1 MLRDSQGLDVTT
13 DSAEAIAIVNEY
25 MNQSLGYGKDALAIL
40 KAIEADPRCA
50 IANAYAATV
59 YLSHES
65 GESRQKA
72 LLYLNAA
79 KRYKDR
85 ANEREQLYIRA
96 IEAWSIG
103 AIERAIAYHEEI
115 AQKYPRDLLS
125 VQMGQYHYFYQGNK
139 QGLLQIAEKVLPAN
153 RENHYLQGMLAFG
166 LEQCHRLDEAE
177 AVGRLA
183 TQMNRDDPWAH
194 HAVAHVMEMQGRI
207 EEGIAWMESLAD
219 TWENCN
225 SMLYTHN
232 WWHVALYYL
241 ENEEIEKVLELYDTH
256 VWGRAWKESP
266 KDQVGAISLLLRL
279 ELRGANVDAQWQ
291 ELGTYLTARIHEHSL
306 PFQDLHYIYALSK
319 ASEAGLTTE
328 MLRSMQS
335 YAKTTQPHIQRTW
348 TEIALPAARG
358 LVAHARRDWEQAI
371 ALLRPTL
378 PHLHAI
384 GGSHAQRDLFE
395 QVYLDAWLRAEQNY
409 EALHLL
415 ERRVAARRFIPS
427 SKGCIPLIGRERSQ
441 TNQQQ
446 RLALKQAV

>member
-13 DSAEAIAIVNEY
+13 DSAEAIAIVNDY
-25 MNQSLGYGKDALAIL
+25 MNQSLGYGNDALAIL
-40 KAIEADPRCA
+40 NAIEADPRCA
-50 IANAYAATV
+50 IAHAYAATV

-65 GESRQKA
+65 SESRQKA
-72 LLYLNAA
+72 LPYLNAA

-85 ANEREQLYIRA
+85 ANEREQLYISA
-96 IEAWSIG
+96 IEAWWIG

-115 AQKYPRDLLS
+115 ARKYPRDLLS

-153 RENHYLQGMLAFG
+153 PENHYLHGMLAFG

-183 TQMNRDDPWAH
+183 TQMNRNDPWAH

-207 EEGIAWMESLAD
+207 EEGITWMESLAD

-241 ENEEIEKVLELYDTH
+241 ENEAIEKVLELYDTH

-266 KDQVGAISLLLRL
+266 KDQIGAISLLLRL
-279 ELRGANVDAQWQ
+279 ELRGVNVDAQWQ
-291 ELGTYLTARIHEHSL
+291 ELATYLTDRIHEHSL
-306 PFQDLHYIYALSK
+306 PFQDLHYVYALSK
-319 ASEAGLTTE
+319 AGQVGLTTK
-328 MLRSMQS
+328 MLKSMQT
-335 YAKTTQPHIQRTW
+335 YAKTTQPLIQRTW
-348 TEIALPAARG
+348 TEIVLPAARG
-358 LVAHARRDWEQAI
+358 MVAHARRDWEHAI

-415 ERRVAARRFIPS
+415 ERRAAARRFIPS
-427 SKGCIPLIGRERSQ
+427 SKGSISLMGRERSQ
-441 TNQQQ
+441 TNQQLG
-446 RLALKQAV
+446 LALKRAV